1 MGYLLFLR
9 SIRYLKFSLYVHSL
23 DKLLPRKVDFDHYN
37 YAQWMS
43 VHHYDIEM
51 LQESNSSIFLEFQ
64 ANGNFVVSRTKN
76 TFSSIGLDHCHG
88 QLKKDVKC
96 DGGMV
101 GLTQDEDKLRRWT
114 VCSPDISRAVAEF
127 EKSTVFETKEHTT
140 FHHYEYSDSFK
151 AIFSKQVSDLTTEFK
166 QLGNPFL
173 PDKAAELI
181 QLGTRDV
188 MDPEVI
194 NTVIT
199 IEDLGISQQKEF
211 RENKI
216 VKKTKGLNDPITK
229 NKVSLF
235 KSTNTRGQS

>member
-1 MGYLLFLR
+1 MQMGYLLFLR

-23 DKLLPRKVDFDHYN
+23 DKLLP
-37 YAQWMS
+37 
-43 VHHYDIEM
+43 
-51 LQESNSSIFLEFQ
+51 
-64 ANGNFVVSRTKN
+64 
-76 TFSSIGLDHCHG
+76 
-88 QLKKDVKC
+88 
-96 DGGMV
+96 
-101 GLTQDEDKLRRWT
+101 
-114 VCSPDISRAVAEF
+114 
-127 EKSTVFETKEHTT
+127 
-140 FHHYEYSDSFK
+140 
-151 AIFSKQVSDLTTEFK
+151 TTEFK

-235 KSTNTRGQS
+235 KSTNTSGQS